1 MGLTDEI
8 FANIDR
14 IMELCEE
21 NKRDVESIKEQFNN
35 L

>member
-21 NKRDVESIKEQFNN
+21 NKRDVESIKEKFNI
-35 L
+35 